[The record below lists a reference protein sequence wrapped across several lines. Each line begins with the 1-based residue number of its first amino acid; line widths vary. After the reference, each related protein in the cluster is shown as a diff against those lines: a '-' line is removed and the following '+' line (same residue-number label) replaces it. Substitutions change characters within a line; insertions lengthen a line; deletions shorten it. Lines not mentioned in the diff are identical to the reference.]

1 MGMGRSFFVTGT
13 DTEIGKTTI
22 TAGLITKA
30 ISMGYT
36 AVGLKPVAA
45 GKILIDDEFINE
57 DVHALRS
64 VSVPSISAADIC
76 AVELSEACAPHI
88 AARKEGIF
96 LSSDVI
102 INHVRAGQKHADI
115 SFVEGVGGF
124 KIPLED
130 NWWSSDL
137 ARDLNLPVILVV
149 GVRLGCINHAI
160 LTSDSVKSLGL
171 ELCGWVGNVVDSEF
185 ENIEENIDT
194 IGSAIS
200 SPCIGIVPF
209 LTKPSPARVSEFL
222 SLDLIL

>member
-1 MGMGRSFFVTGT
+1 MAVERSFFITGT

-30 ISMGYT
+30 IGMGYT

-45 GKILIDDEFINE
+45 GKILIDGESINE
-57 DVHALRS
+57 DVHTLRS
-64 VSVPSISAADIC
+64 VSVPSITAKDIC
-76 AVELSEACAPHI
+76 AIELFEACAPHI
-88 AARKEGIF
+88 AAQKEGVS

-102 INHVRAGQKHADI
+102 INHVRAGQRFADF

-124 KIPLED
+124 KIPLEND
-130 NWWSSDL
+130 WWSSDL

-149 GVRLGCINHAI
+149 GIRLGCINHAI
-160 LTSDSVKSLGL
+160 LTSDSIKSLGL
-171 ELCGWVGNVVDSEF
+171 ELRGWVGTVVDSEF
-185 ENIEENIDT
+185 ENIEENVDA